1 MIVAFLTAV
10 GATYTGYAL
19 GWQTL
24 AALAL
29 LPLGYVIIRTVLA
42 TIVRTRYWLNRGT
55 RGVYARTCPEC
66 GQYIYRMSGDWV
78 LTCHRCSWRAGWPI
92 IRWVT
97 QSVPVRQLKRS
108 ASMARLLVAGVTVLV
123 IVASFGGG
131 VSIGSHEISGGSNP
145 KNESIPT
152 DTRTPDP
159 TMQHGYSREAVEDV
173 FIRVLN
179 AERQR
184 RGLQTLSER
193 DVLTAM
199 GQAHSQN
206 MAELQYLG
214 HVEPDGDTIEDRYRE
229 RGLLPECRLP
239 LDGSNQYYAGA
250 ENAAHSWVNER
261 VRLDTGTSI
270 YVANETDLA
279 RVLFEMWMD
288 SPPHRRAML
297 VASADEVG
305 LGLFIDERGK
315 VYASLELC

>member
-1 MIVAFLTAV
+1 MLSGVVAAY
-10 GATYTGYAL
+10 AGYAGGL
-19 GWQTL
+19 PTL

-29 LPLGYVIIRTVLA
+29 LPLGYVTIRILLA
-42 TIVRTRYWLNRGT
+42 TIGRTHYWLKRGT
-55 RGVYARTCPEC
+55 RGSYARACPKC
-66 GQYIYRMSGDWV
+66 GQYSYRMTDDWI
-78 LTCHRCSWRAGWPI
+78 LTCHRCGWRAGWPV

-97 QSVPVRQLKRS
+97 RSVPVRQLKRS
-108 ASMARLLVAGVTVLV
+108 TSMGQLLVAGVAV
-123 IVASFGGG
+123 IVIAASLGG
-131 VSIGSHEISGGSNP
+131 VGPIGSHDASGGSNP
-145 KNESIPT
+145 MNGLVPT
-152 DTRTPDP
+152 DTGTPDP
-159 TMQHGYSREAVEDV
+159 TMQHGFSREAVEDE
-173 FIRVLN
+173 FIQFLN

-206 MAELQYLG
+206 MAEHQYLG
-214 HVEPDGDTIEDRYRE
+214 HVEPDGDTIEDRYRQ

-261 VRLDTGTSI
+261 VRLDTGASI
-270 YVANETDLA
+270 HVVNETDLA
-279 RVLFEMWMD
+279 KVLFEMWMN

-297 VASADEVG
+297 VASADAVG
-305 LGLFIDERGK
+305 LGLYIDERGR